1 MESQGIDKSFEK
13 WIRRGERLGLGQRE
27 LWKRVLVCLFDRM
40 GLVEQVHWLKGRLA
54 CGGRGGM

>member
-1 MESQGIDKSFEK
+1 MESQGVDKSFEK

-54 CGGRGGM
+54 CGG

>member
-1 MESQGIDKSFEK
+1 MESQGVDKSFEK
-13 WIRRGERLGLGQRE
+13 GIRRGERLGLGQRE

-54 CGGRGGM
+54 CGGGGGI